1 MMTRTQ
7 EVFIKVTEEKFSFL
21 LEKGFTG
28 PVLREV
34 WPETMIYYIG
44 RNVAIECVLDEKDF
58 FAGCY
63 ISKVVGGQPVQVHA
77 KNKLGVRVRFLIHT
91 WVTEQSDV
99 PDSFYKKVSRK
110 MTWEEV
116 IPIRLDNDQRMLQE
130 YGQIII
136 DDSPDI
142 FP

>member
-1 MMTRTQ
+1 MTTRTQ

-63 ISKVVGGQPVQVHA
+63 ICKVVAGQPVQVHA
-77 KNKLGVRVRFLIHT
+77 KNELGVRVRFLLSA
-91 WVTEQSDV
+91 WVTEQTDI

-110 MTWEEV
+110 MSREEE
-116 IPIRLDNDQRMLQE
+116 IPIYLDNNQRMLQE

-136 DDSPDI
+136 DDSPNI